1 MITIF
6 KIFEQQNQNFWNWF
20 GDSKVTDN
28 GEPMIVYHGT
38 TETFD
43 VFDDKKI
50 GYGTGNYGH
59 YGYGFY
65 FSDDKREAVGYGDKM
80 MECYIKIEKPFTGS
94 DEQILLLKRNGIC
107 NIDDM
112 VIQSIDF
119 DSLYK
124 EIKRVDPNLGI
135 LIDYIRT
142 YGISDAWDKFH
153 EEKKVIKDYYNTISN
168 IIDEYSTL
176 KKDFFEEV
184 PEYVFN
190 ELKEIGVDLSKLK
203 YNQGFKYDQCLH
215 WITDLG
221 NYSKDV
227 TDVIKKL
234 GFDGVIYGSEYVV
247 FYPNCIK
254 SINNDGSWD
263 RDDTNIYS

>member
-28 GEPMIVYHGT
+28 GEPMVVYHGT
-38 TETFD
+38 NEKFD
-43 VFDDKKI
+43 SFDEKKI

-65 FSDDKREAVGYGDKM
+65 FSDDKREATVYGDKIL
-80 MECYIKIEKPFTGS
+80 ECYIKIEKPFTGS
-94 DEQILLLKRNGIC
+94 DEEILLLKRNGIC

-135 LIDYIRT
+135 LIDYIEL
-142 YGISDAWDKFH
+142 YGLSDA
-153 EEKKVIKDYYNTISN
+153 
-168 IIDEYSTL
+168 
-176 KKDFFEEV
+176 
-184 PEYVFN
+184 
-190 ELKEIGVDLSKLK
+190 
-203 YNQGFKYDQCLH
+203 
-215 WITDLG
+215 
-221 NYSKDV
+221 
-227 TDVIKKL
+227 
-234 GFDGVIYGSEYVV
+234 
-247 FYPNCIK
+247 
-254 SINNDGSWD
+254 
-263 RDDTNIYS
+263 